1 MEDFKNS
8 PPPEAKL
15 HFLDYWRVIRI
26 RKAIIITVF
35 LITAIIATA
44 VTFVLPES
52 YSSMAR
58 IRVQKDVTDIPGMM
72 TGPNSL
78 SFDPYFIQTTFEI
91 MQSELVLSNVIAAL
105 DLNKTWGQK
114 YANGETLKTTETMA
128 ILKQRMLLA
137 PVKNT
142 ELISITV
149 YSEDKQEA
157 ADLANAIAKS
167 YKNYRIDSRRDLSTN
182 GVAALDTQFKEQEQE
197 IHTNQEYVESLRQKL
212 HITDQDPQATFPS
225 PTMDAQQ
232 LQMINSQRIEQ
243 EKIYN
248 EQLVQ
253 LQELMSIETNNK
265 AKLRDVL
272 PQMVPDA
279 ALSDLLNKLHESQ
292 LRWVTLTN
300 DYSLSNI
307 EVQRVQSLIAELNHQ
322 IEDKVTGIMIGL
334 ESKVRSTKSA
344 LDAMTASVEEAKRK
358 DFEAAKTN
366 QPYYD
371 AKRELQQKL
380 RMHELL
386 YSKLEL
392 EKVDLTLP
400 EASMVQLTDPA
411 EPGKAPVKPNKPVN
425 IALGLVF
432 GLVMGIGLAFFIEY
446 LDTSVKT
453 IDDVER
459 TFQAPVLG
467 VIPQN
472 IGYLL
477 EEGSESKHAEA
488 YRVLRTNLLFSRKD
502 EKLNTIVIVSAGAGE
517 GKSTTTINLATVFA
531 QAGNRVLV
539 VDSDLRRP
547 TLHKLFKVSNNLG
560 LTNYLLKQN
569 TLIELVQT
577 TPVPNLDFMASG
589 RLPNSS
595 MGILGSAQ
603 MKEMISELKQRYD
616 FILFDSP
623 PILGVSDASIL
634 ASEVDLV
641 MQVIQ
646 YRRYPQPMTIRAK
659 QMIEKV
665 GGNFVGMVLNNIN
678 MSQDEGYYYYSG
690 YYHDYYYSR
699 SASEQEAE
707 AKAQAKVEAK
717 VGPKQEEKPVTA
729 PASDSEVNIKQKY

>member
-1 MEDFKNS
+1 MDEFKTS
-8 PPPEAKL
+8 APPEAKL

-44 VTFVLPES
+44 VTFILPES
-52 YSSMAR
+52 YSSTAR
-58 IRVQKDVTDIPGMM
+58 IKVENDVTDIEGY
-72 TGPNSL
+72 TASPNTL
-78 SFDPYFIQTTFEI
+78 SYDPYFIQTTFEI
-91 MQSELVLSNVIAAL
+91 MQSQLVLSNVITS
-105 DLNKTWGQK
+105 LNLNVEWGKK
-114 YANGETLKTTETMA
+114 YFNGETLKTTETME
-128 ILKQRMLLA
+128 ILKQRMQLA

-142 ELISITV
+142 KLISITV
-149 YSEDKQEA
+149 FSDDKNEA
-157 ADLANAIAKS
+157 AQLANAIAEA
-167 YKNYRIDSRRDLSTN
+167 YRAYRFESRRQLTEN
-182 GVAALDTQFKEQEQE
+182 GLKTLEEQFRDQEQE
-197 IHTNQEYVESLRQKL
+197 IKTNQEYVEQLRQEL
-212 HITDQDPQATFPS
+212 HITDDAHATQPS
-225 PTMDAQQ
+225 PTLNDEQ
-232 LQMINSQRIEQ
+232 LRMINQQEIEG
-243 EKIYN
+243 ERLYK
-248 EQLVQ
+248 EQAVQ
-253 LQELMSIETNNK
+253 LEELKSIEETNK
-265 AKLRDVL
+265 DKLCDVL
-272 PQMVPDA
+272 PQMVQDS
-279 ALSDLLNKLHESQ
+279 ALSDLLAKLHESKQ
-292 LRWVTLTN
+292 KWVTLTN
-300 DYSLSNI
+300 DYAITNF
-307 EVQRVQSLIAELNHQ
+307 VVTRVQSLMDELNRE
-322 IEDKVTGIMIGL
+322 IDDRVVGIMAGL
-334 ESKVRSTKSA
+334 ESQVNSKKAA
-344 LDAMTASVEEAKRK
+344 LQALTDAVDAAKIKDQEEAKK
-358 DFEAAKTN
+358 N

-371 AKRELQQKL
+371 QKRDLEQKL
-380 RMHELL
+380 DLHKLL
-386 YSKLEL
+386 YSKLEAEKLDL
-392 EKVDLTLP
+392 ELP
-400 EASMVQLTDPA
+400 KNSMVQITDTA
-411 EPGKAPVKPNKPVN
+411 EPGKAPVKPNKTVN
-425 IALGLVF
+425 IVLGLVF
-432 GLVMGIGLAFFIEY
+432 GLIMGIGLAFFIEY

-502 EKLNTIVIVSAGAGE
+502 EKLNTIVVVSAGAGE

-569 TLIELVQT
+569 TLVELVQT

-603 MKEMISELKQRYD
+603 MKEMIAELKQRYD
-616 FILFDSP
+616 FIFFDSP

-707 AKAQAKVEAK
+707 AKTGSQ
-717 VGPKQEEKPVTA
+717 PKPVGSGDT
-729 PASDSEVNIKQKY
+729 ENNIKPKY